1 MAKKSFKDLIFK
13 LLRKDENLGAYGGVK
28 QNKPKSFKVKFAM
41 KDKPNNI
48 AVMSYQFEK
57 DAEKFKKDIIAKGGK
72 AILTKEDAP
81 ANATGTAVVGTGD
94 DSSTVVVK
102 KKKKL
107 QKNLMRRMGITET
120 INRTIPDLEYPK
132 DEIRERA
139 NQLKELALQ
148 SEGERA
154 LARDKK
160 TDQPKKYVSGL
171 SGKDKEAHDRHLK
184 KQNKKSDDDKSAYK
198 QSPADKKAKT
208 RPSKHTNKFKQM
220 YGEDY
225 LNEKIKGLEN
235 KAKKSGMP
243 YSILK
248 KVYDRGM
255 AAWKGGHRP
264 GTTPQQWAFARVNS
278 FTTKSSGTWG
288 KADSDLAKQVR
299 GS

>member
-57 DAEKFKKDIIAKGGK
+57 DAEKFKKDILAKGGK

-132 DEIRERA
+132 DEIRERV
-139 NQLKELALQ
+139 NQLKASAL
-148 SEGERA
+148 GETPQGYAYGSKSKRT
-154 LARDKK
+154 L
-160 TDQPKKYVSGL
+160 
-171 SGKDKEAHDRHLK
+171 LK
-184 KQNKKSDDDKSAYK
+184 KC
-198 QSPADKKAKT
+198 
-208 RPSKHTNKFKQM
+208 
-220 YGEDY
+220 
-225 LNEKIKGLEN
+225 
-235 KAKKSGMP
+235 
-243 YSILK
+243 
-248 KVYDRGM
+248 
-255 AAWKGGHRP
+255 
-264 GTTPQQWAFARVNS
+264 
-278 FTTKSSGTWG
+278 
-288 KADSDLAKQVR
+288 QVI
-299 GS
+299 